1 MAFLLSFESFSVFC
15 GKVKE
20 PWMNLRKGKWTYYII
35 VGSYF
40 PQSSTTSEREQFRSS
55 TWPTNTPAQY
65 ASSHFWALA
74 FLPGICW
81 LTVERHCTNVHNV
94 TNHLIMPNIWKLI
107 SWHIPRWGR
116 MNVHNANY
124 FVLIINWKDT
134 CWPTVEWSYT
144 NVRNVINH
152 SVKLDIWGLI
162 CSFTLER
169 SLTSA
174 NNATIQPPQPEHWDM
189 GKNLKKLKMRS
200 N

>member
-1 MAFLLSFESFSVFC
+1 MLTADNSSVKLEVSEGTCWLKMERMCTNVQSATRHLVMRIFWWITFSPTLVRSHTNVYSATNHS
-15 GKVKE
+15 VKLE
-20 PWMNLRKGKWTYYII
+20 IWGL
-35 VGSYF
+35 
-40 PQSSTTSEREQFRSS
+40 
-55 TWPTNTPAQY
+55 
-65 ASSHFWALA
+65 
-74 FLPGICW
+74 ICW
-81 LTVERHCTNVHNV
+81 STLVWNCTNVHNV

-134 CWPTVEWSYT
+134 CWPTVEWSCT
-144 NVRNVINH
+144 NVRNVMNH